1 MHVGQSGKPVINLEL
16 NITANTSRKKLQRL
30 AAANVE
36 FASQDRLAA

>member
-16 NITANTSRKKLQRL
+16 NITANSRKKLQRL

-36 FASQDRLAA
+36 FASLDRVAA